1 MCNSIVPQIWHL
13 VLKEIFATSLFCWD
27 APGLSDI
34 QNKIEQQK
42 KQEKI
47 KENKYKM
54 QKNHYFQNPPASD
67 QYSLWEVPS
76 DGDPGQRL
84 QLDRFEGNLG
94 RFFAANFVRAAF
106 DNLLRINNFSLS
118 MTTG

>member
-1 MCNSIVPQIWHL
+1 
-13 VLKEIFATSLFCWD
+13 
-27 APGLSDI
+27 
-34 QNKIEQQK
+34 
-42 KQEKI
+42 
-47 KENKYKM
+47 M
-54 QKNHYFQNPPASD
+54 QKNHYFQNPSASD
-67 QYSLWEVPS
+67 QHSLWEVPS

-94 RFFAANFVRAAF
+94 SRFFAANFVRAAF

>member
-1 MCNSIVPQIWHL
+1 
-13 VLKEIFATSLFCWD
+13 
-27 APGLSDI
+27 
-34 QNKIEQQK
+34 
-42 KQEKI
+42 
-47 KENKYKM
+47 M

-106 DNLLRINNFSLS
+106 DNLLTELTIFRCQWPLGNTMKVLFWIIALF
-118 MTTG
+118 

>member
-1 MCNSIVPQIWHL
+1 M
-13 VLKEIFATSLFCWD
+13 
-27 APGLSDI
+27 

-47 KENKYKM
+47 KEKKYKM

-67 QYSLWEVPS
+67 QHSLWEVPS

-94 RFFAANFVRAAF
+94 SRFFAANFVRAAF